1 MRASLWVRGVIMDK
15 TQIELQARNLC
26 RDYIGKG
33 FTEIIFH
40 TYRDLSGKI
49 LYWRIRMVNPKTG
62 EKVIRPM
69 SIQSGV
75 FVLSEPVFED
85 QKPLYG
91 LECLKESNT
100 VFFVEG
106 ESCVDALHSLGLI
119 ATTSGGSSSF
129 SSADFEPLR
138 NKTVFLWADNDDP
151 GTKFMDSVSSH
162 LNNIGCQVN
171 MLNIK
176 GLNLP
181 KGGDVVDW
189 LKANPNA
196 TSQTILGMPYWQGMS
211 GGEGTSSKEWVWED
225 PTPIL
230 EDFQNEPYPK
240 EYLPQII
247 KDSVDEVAAF
257 VQSPYSMLASSAISA
272 ISLACQALFDV
283 QRSEKLKG
291 PCSSYFLTIAE
302 SGERKSTG
310 EGFFTESIKEYERNQ
325 ADMAKPF
332 IKEFKAQLDSWEAKC
347 AGTKDKIRQLA
358 KEGKETGSF
367 EQQLLELISEKP
379 EQPKIARLI
388 YTDATPEALA
398 FSLFSNWPSGGLI
411 SAEGG
416 QVFGSHGMSSSSIMR
431 NLAMLNQLWDGNS
444 LHIDRRTSDSV
455 SVVGARLTI
464 SIQIQEPALREFL
477 SGSGE
482 LARGT
487 GFLARFLVVWPESTQ
502 GNRPFVEA
510 PKKWPKLSLFN
521 QRLSQILN
529 MPCKFDEYG
538 ALKPSLLN
546 FSADAKLAWI
556 EYHNHI
562 ENLLRLGGQLSDV
575 RDVASKSADNAARIA
590 TLFEVFQNPTSTI
603 ISKES
608 FACAQAIT
616 AWHLSESVRFFG
628 QFSMPPETLKMVQLD
643 QWLINYCN
651 QNKVLVILKSVVL
664 QYGPGQLRKKNVLD
678 PTLQDLASKYRIRV
692 FNNGKTQC
700 IEINPALLEAP
711 HGTA

>member
-1 MRASLWVRGVIMDK
+1 MDK
-15 TQIELQARNLC
+15 TQVELQARNLC
-26 RDYIGKG
+26 KSFISKG
-33 FTEIIFH
+33 FTEITIH
-40 TYRDLSGKI
+40 AYRNLNGNV
-49 LYWRIRMVNPKTG
+49 LYWRIRLVNPTTG
-62 EKVIRPM
+62 DKEIRPM
-69 SIQSGV
+69 SIQSGI
-75 FVLSEPVFED
+75 FVMSEPVFENK
-85 QKPLYG
+85 KPLYR
-91 LECLKESNT
+91 LDSLKESNAI
-100 VFFVEG
+100 FFVEG
-106 ESCVDALHSLGLI
+106 ESCVDTLNSLGLI

-129 SSADFEPLR
+129 SSANFEPLS
-138 NKTVFLWADNDDP
+138 NKSVYLWADNDDP
-151 GTKFMDSVSSH
+151 GTKFMDNVSRH
-162 LNNIGCQVN
+162 LNDIGCQVN
-171 MLNIK
+171 MLDIK
-176 GLNLP
+176 ALNLP

-196 TSQTILGMPYWQGMS
+196 TSQTILEMPYWQQTPS
-211 GGEGTSSKEWVWED
+211 AIPTSLEGWAWQI
-225 PTPIL
+225 PIPIL

-240 EYLPQII
+240 ECLPQII
-247 KDSVDEVAAF
+247 KDAVDEVAAF
-257 VQSPYSMLASSAISA
+257 VQSPYSMLASSAISS

-310 EGFFTESIKEYERNQ
+310 EAFFTESIKEYERNQ
-325 ADMAKPF
+325 TDAAKPY
-332 IKEFKAQLDSWEAKC
+332 INEFNAQLGAWEAKC
-347 AGTKDKIRQLA
+347 NGTKDKIRQLT
-358 KEGKETGSF
+358 KDGKDTGTF
-367 EQQLLELISEKP
+367 EQQLSELISQKP
-379 EQPKIARLI
+379 ERPNVPRLI
-388 YTDATPEALA
+388 YVDATPEALA
-398 FSLFSNWPSGGLI
+398 FSLFNNWPSGGLI

-416 QVFGSHGMSSSSIMR
+416 QVFGSHGMSSSSVMR
-431 NLAMLNQLWDGNS
+431 NLAMLNQLWDGNA
-444 LHIDRRTSDSV
+444 LHIDRKTSDSF
-455 SVVGARLTI
+455 SVIGARLTI

-510 PKKWPKLSLFN
+510 PMKWPKLSLFN

-538 ALKPSLLN
+538 SLKPNLLN
-546 FSADAKLAWI
+546 FSTDAKQAWVQYHDKI
-556 EYHNHI
+556 ES
-562 ENLLRLGGQLSDV
+562 LLRLGGELSDV

-590 TLFEVFQNPTSTI
+590 TLFEVFQNPTNTI

-608 FACAQAIT
+608 FDSAQAIT
-616 AWHLSESVRFFG
+616 AWHLMESVRFFG

-678 PTLQDLASKYRIRV
+678 PTLSDLASKHRIRV
-692 FNNGKTQC
+692 FNKGKAQY
-700 IEINPALLEAP
+700 IAINPALLEAP

>member
-1 MRASLWVRGVIMDK
+1 MRVNLWVRGVIMDK
-15 TQIELQARNLC
+15 TQVELQARSLC
-26 RDYIGKG
+26 KSFISKG
-33 FTEIIFH
+33 FTEITVH
-40 TYRDLSGKI
+40 TYSDLNGNV
-49 LYWRIRMVNPKTG
+49 LYWRIRLVNPTTG
-62 EKVIRPM
+62 DKEIRPM
-69 SIQSGV
+69 SIESGV
-75 FVLSEPVFED
+75 FVLSEPVFKD
-85 QKPLYG
+85 KKPLYR
-91 LECLKESNT
+91 LDHLKESNT

-106 ESCVDALHSLGLI
+106 ESCVDTLDSLGLI

-129 SSADFEPLR
+129 SSTNFEPLR
-138 NKTVFLWADNDDP
+138 NKTIYIWADNDDP

-162 LNNIGCQVN
+162 LNDIECRVY
-171 MLNIK
+171 MLDIK
-176 GLNLP
+176 TLNLP

-196 TSQTILGMPYWQGMS
+196 TSQTILDMPYWQEMS

-225 PTPIL
+225 PKPIL
-230 EDFQNEPYPK
+230 EDFQNESYPK
-240 EYLPQII
+240 DHLPQII
-247 KDSVDEVAAF
+247 KDAVDEVAAF
-257 VQSPYSMLASSAISA
+257 VQSPYSMLASSAIST

-310 EGFFTESIKEYERNQ
+310 EGFFTESIREYERNQ
-325 ADMAKPF
+325 ADTAKPY
-332 IKEFKAQLDSWEAKC
+332 IKEFKARLGAWEAKC

-358 KEGKETGSF
+358 KGGEETGSF
-367 EQQLLELISEKP
+367 ERQLSELISEKP
-379 EQPKIARLI
+379 EQPKVPRLI
-388 YTDATPEALA
+388 YVDATPEALA

-416 QVFGSHGMSSSSIMR
+416 QVFGSHGMSSNSVMR
-431 NLAMLNQLWDGNS
+431 NLAMLNQLWDGNT
-444 LHIDRRTSDSV
+444 LHIDRKTSDSF

-477 SGSGE
+477 SGSGD

-487 GFLARFLVVWPESTQ
+487 GFLARFLLVWPESTQ
-502 GNRPFVEA
+502 GNRPFIEA

-538 ALKPSLLN
+538 VLKPSLLN
-546 FSADAKLAWI
+546 FSADAKQAWI

-562 ENLLRLGGQLSDV
+562 ENLLRLGGELSDV

-678 PTLQDLASKYRIRV
+678 PTLQDLASKHRIRL

-700 IEINPALLEAP
+700 IEINPALLEAH